1 MQFDSAALEKDG
13 YAPHVPELRDR
24 LAAEMFVNLRFAM
37 AGLIVALTL
46 YYAMLVADSGWVRYL
61 PWMLLH
67 GFFNLGILFYHW
79 TAEKW
84 LHDTRKR
91 VRISLATALCNG
103 VLLGLGFLVHFPG
116 IQNPKMQMA
125 IVALVVGV
133 AGAGAITLACHR
145 FFFVIFTCPWLLPLS
160 IYLVFFTRELGYI
173 ILGAMSIPYLS
184 LLTFLCQKDFERRLN
199 LIRADIH
206 LREERNEIA
215 ANLQLVQQLKSQ
227 QDHDYYLTSQ
237 LIKPFAVNTA
247 MPDSRLQ
254 IEFFT
259 KQKKEFEFRNEKLA
273 IGGDL
278 SMAHNLNFPGRKMTI
293 IVNADAMGKS
303 IQGAGG
309 CLVFGAVFR
318 AIVDRV
324 SVQEQAEPEEWL
336 RQMVIEL
343 QKIFETFDCSML
355 VSAFF
360 FLIDNATGEF
370 YSISAE
376 HPRAVIFRAGRASFL
391 PMQHRLLKLG
401 MPEFDAQF
409 KINRGR
415 LGVGDALIIGSDGR
429 DDLLQENLTSGGSRI
444 DTDAEKFLRTVERG
458 AGEPV
463 KIAREITDSG
473 EISDDLSLVRVAYRP
488 GKRSETVSAATAL
501 RNARDLAK
509 AGNRDEAE
517 NLLAQLSEILLGR
530 SAALAGLKLAL
541 QIHVFSLA
549 AVFAE
554 KLAELGCDDTHALYW
569 SAHAHFYVGQKERAL
584 DELRRALPH
593 DPQPRI
599 RPLPLADAAA

>member
-1 MQFDSAALEKDG
+1 MQFVRVALEKDG
-13 YAPHVPELRDR
+13 YTPHRPELRDR

-37 AGLIVALTL
+37 AGLVVALTL

-67 GFFNLGILFYHW
+67 GFFNFGILAYHW

-84 LHDTRKR
+84 LHDTKSR
-91 VRISLATALCNG
+91 VRISLASALCNG
-103 VLLGLGFLVHFPG
+103 VLLGLGFLMHFPG

-145 FFFVIFTCPWLLPLS
+145 FFFVIFTYPWLLPLS
-160 IYLVFFTRELGYI
+160 IYLVFFTRELGYN

-184 LLTFLCQKDFERRLN
+184 LLTFLCWKDYERRLN
-199 LIRADIH
+199 LIRADIR

-215 ANLQLVQQLKSQ
+215 ANLRLVQQLKNQ

-237 LIKPFAVNTA
+237 LIKPFAVNSA
-247 MPDSRLQ
+247 APDSRLQ

-324 SVQEQAEPEEWL
+324 SLQEHCEPDEWL

-343 QKIFETFDCSML
+343 QKIFETFECSML
-355 VSAFF
+355 ISAFF

-376 HPRAVIFRAGRASFL
+376 HPRAVIYRTGRASFL

-401 MPEFDAQF
+401 MPEFDADF

-415 LGVGDALIIGSDGR
+415 LSMGDALIIGSDGR

-458 AGEPV
+458 AGEPI

-473 EISDDLSLVRVAYRP
+473 EISDDLSLVRIAYRP
-488 GKRSETVSAATAL
+488 GKGRDAVRPAIAL
-501 RNARDLAK
+501 RTARDLAT
-509 AGNRDEAE
+509 AGNTDEAE
-517 NLLAQLSEILLGR
+517 NLLAQLSEMLLGR

-541 QIHVFSLA
+541 QIHAFSLA

-554 KLAELGCDDTHALYW
+554 KLAELGCGDTLALYW
-569 SAHAHFYVGQKERAL
+569 SAHAHFYLGQKDRAM

-599 RPLPLADAAA
+599 REIPQLHAAA